1 MRTIF
6 IGLAALA
13 LASSASAQQQPVVPA
28 AATLPAQPPVAPI
41 SPQVQRTVDQL
52 RDAGLRDDH
61 GYEIVRDLV
70 AQVGPRI
77 SGSEQEARARDWAVA
92 MLRAD
97 GFTNVHIETFPVP
110 GWHWD
115 RQEASIVSPSH
126 QPLVVAALG
135 GSPSTPSGGLDA
147 EIVRF
152 PDLVSL
158 QAAPESALRG
168 KIAFVDEHMSV
179 TQDASGYGAAV
190 VKRGGC
196 PRLAAP
202 KGAVACMI
210 RSVGTDTN
218 RFAHQGSAGRNVAI
232 PTASMSP
239 ADADTLD
246 ALLEHGPVR
255 VHLDIQA
262 GNRENGQSGNVIAD
276 IRGREKPDE
285 IVVLAA
291 HLDSW
296 DLGQGAIDDGAG
308 VAIVTAAARL
318 INALPRHPRRT
329 IRLLI
334 AGSEEPGGLG
344 GDAYARAHASE
355 HHIIAAESDL
365 GADRVYRFNS
375 GFSQEALPYARAFQR
390 ALAPLGVV
398 PGETTADGGTDIG
411 GIKANG
417 TPVVDLQ
424 QDASRYFNYHHTAND
439 TMAAIDPEQ
448 LRQNIAAYAVFA
460 YMAAESDW
468 VFGSG
473 APAPAAMH

>member
-1 MRTIF
+1 
-6 IGLAALA
+6 
-13 LASSASAQQQPVVPA
+13 
-28 AATLPAQPPVAPI
+28 
-41 SPQVQRTVDQL
+41 
-52 RDAGLRDDH
+52 
-61 GYEIVRDLV
+61 
-70 AQVGPRI
+70 
-77 SGSEQEARARDWAVA
+77 
-92 MLRAD
+92 
-97 GFTNVHIETFPVP
+97 
-110 GWHWD
+110 
-115 RQEASIVSPSH
+115 
-126 QPLVVAALG
+126 
-135 GSPSTPSGGLDA
+135 
-147 EIVRF
+147 
-152 PDLVSL
+152 
-158 QAAPESALRG
+158 
-168 KIAFVDEHMSV
+168 
-179 TQDASGYGAAV
+179 
-190 VKRGGC
+190 
-196 PRLAAP
+196 
-202 KGAVACMI
+202 
-210 RSVGTDTN
+210 
-218 RFAHQGSAGRNVAI
+218 
-232 PTASMSP
+232 
-239 ADADTLD
+239 
-246 ALLEHGPVR
+246 LLEHGAVR

-296 DLGQGAIDDGAG
+296 DLGQGAIDDGSG

-344 GDAYARAHASE
+344 GDAYARAHSSE

-375 GFSQEALPYARAFQR
+375 GFSQEALRYARAFQR

>member
-1 MRTIF
+1 MRTF
-6 IGLAALA
+6 LIGFSVLVLAA
-13 LASSASAQQQPVVPA
+13 SAVAQQQPA
-28 AATLPAQPPVAPI
+28 PPVAPI
-41 SPQVQRTVDQL
+41 SPQMQHTIDQL
-52 RDAGLRDDH
+52 RDAGLHDDH
-61 GYEIVRDLV
+61 GYDIVSDLV
-70 AQVGPRI
+70 SQIGPRI
-77 SGSEQEARARDWAVA
+77 TGSDQEARARDWAVA
-92 MLRAD
+92 MLRAN

-110 GWHWD
+110 GWYWQ
-115 RQEASIVSPSH
+115 RQEASITAPSH
-126 QPLVVAALG
+126 QRLVIAALG
-135 GSPSTPSGGLDA
+135 GSPSTPTGGLDA

-152 PDLVSL
+152 ADVAAL
-158 QAAPESALRG
+158 QAAPDDAVRG
-168 KIAFVDEHMSV
+168 KIVFVDEHMPR
-179 TQDASGYGAAV
+179 TQDASGYGFAV
-190 VKRGGC
+190 AKRGGC
-196 PRLAAP
+196 PRVAAP
-202 KGAVACMI
+202 KGAAACMI

-218 RFAHQGSAGRNVAI
+218 RFAHQGSAGRNAAI

-246 ALLEHGPVR
+246 LLLEHGAVR
-255 VHLDIQA
+255 VHLEIEA
-262 GNRENGQSGNVIAD
+262 GFRQGAQSGNVIAD

-285 IVVLAA
+285 IVLLAA

-334 AGSEEPGGLG
+334 AGSEEPGGYG
-344 GDAYARAHASE
+344 GDAYGRAHANE

-375 GFSQEALPYARAFQR
+375 GFSADAAPYARAFQR

-398 PGETTADGGTDIG
+398 PGENNAEGGTDISG
-411 GIKANG
+411 VKTNG

-424 QDASRYFNYHHTAND
+424 QDASRYFDYHHTAND

-468 VFGSG
+468 VFGNG
-473 APAPAAMH
+473 APAPPAAH